1 MKDRKEEPGGTL
13 QTVSRAV
20 AVLRCFDE
28 GEKSLTLAELT
39 ARTGLNKVTTFRL
52 AETLFAEGLLNKD
65 PRTGI
70 YSISYGLISMARA
83 LLDPAGLISRAQ
95 PIIQAAREATGE
107 TVDINLREGH
117 EAVVVSE
124 IHSPNPVRYTLG
136 QGFRANLRVG
146 AAGWAILSQLPEPEV
161 DEILSAPNVTRADGS
176 DLSPHQIRAEL
187 EKARHQ
193 GFATT
198 EGQRVADAAGYAA
211 AFRGP
216 NGTVMGSIAV
226 IMPSNRNR
234 EPDRQALFADTVR
247 QTASE
252 LSNILGSERTVA

>member
-1 MKDRKEEPGGTL
+1 MNGRKEDIGGTL

-28 GEKSLTLAELT
+28 GETSLTLAELT

-65 PRTGI
+65 GRTGI

-95 PIIQAAREATGE
+95 PIMQAARDATGE
-107 TVDINLREGH
+107 TVDINLREGR

-124 IHSPNPVRYTLG
+124 IHSPQPVRYTLG
-136 QGFRANLRVG
+136 LGFRADLRVG
-146 AAGWAILSQLPEPEV
+146 AAGWAILSQLPETEV
-161 DEILSAPNVTRADGS
+161 DDITAAPAVDRADGG
-176 DLSPHQIRAEL
+176 DMSPERIRAGL
-187 EKARHQ
+187 DKAREQ

-216 NGTVMGSIAV
+216 DGAVMGSIAV
-226 IMPSNRNR
+226 IMPSSRNR
-234 EPDRQALFADTVR
+234 DAERQALFADTVR
-247 QTASE
+247 HAADE
-252 LSNILGSERTVA
+252 LSAVLGSGRSVA

>member
-1 MKDRKEEPGGTL
+1 MNDRKDDSGTL

-28 GEKSLTLAELT
+28 GETSLTLAELT

-52 AETLFAEGLLNKD
+52 AETLYAEGLLNKD
-65 PRTGI
+65 SRTGI

-95 PIIQAAREATGE
+95 PIIQAARDATGE
-107 TVDINLREGH
+107 TVDINLREGR

-124 IHSPNPVRYTLG
+124 IHSPQPVRYTLG
-136 QGFRANLRVG
+136 LGFRADLRVG
-146 AAGWAILSQLPEPEV
+146 AAGWAILSQLSDQEV
-161 DEILSAPNVTRADGS
+161 DDITAAPTVDRADGGN
-176 DLSPHQIRAEL
+176 LSPERIRAGL
-187 EKARHQ
+187 DTARRQ

-198 EGQRVADAAGYAA
+198 EGQRVADAAGYAS

-216 NGTVMGSIAV
+216 DGSVMGSIAV
-226 IMPSNRNR
+226 IMPSSRNR
-234 EPDRQALFADTVR
+234 DADRKALFADTVR
-247 QTASE
+247 RAADE
-252 LSNILGSERTVA
+252 LSAVLGSGRSVA